1 MYYIRITYFVE
12 GYSLVNLRNLR
23 NKQRR
28 QRKVKIY
35 DFLFFCVRRNLRI
48 LCDAEKKMRHRGTSI
63 VGKKL

>member
-1 MYYIRITYFVE
+1 MYYIRITYFAE

-35 DFLFFCVRRNLRI
+35 DLLFFCTRHNLRI
-48 LCDAEKKMRHRGTSI
+48 LRDAEKKLRHRVTSI

>member
-12 GYSLVNLRNLR
+12 GYSLVNLRNIR
-23 NKQRR
+23 NKKRS

-35 DFLFFCVRRNLRI
+35 DFLFFCMHRNLRI
-48 LCDAEKKMRHRGTSI
+48 LHDAEKKMRHRVTSI